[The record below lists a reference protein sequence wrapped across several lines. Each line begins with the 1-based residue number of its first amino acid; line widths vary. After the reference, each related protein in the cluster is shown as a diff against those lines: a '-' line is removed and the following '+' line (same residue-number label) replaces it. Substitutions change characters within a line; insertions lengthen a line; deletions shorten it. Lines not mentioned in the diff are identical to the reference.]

1 MPLLLVALL
10 VVVAVW
16 IFFAFAGSIV
26 HLVLMLVIA
35 GIVGW
40 LADLIVPGQL
50 PWGWLGAILAGLIG
64 SWLGVWLLG
73 LLGMGD
79 VGPTVF
85 DVPIIPALVG
95 AIILAFLVDGIGKQL
110 RGPRPA

>member
-95 AIILAFLVDGIGKQL
+95 AIILAFLVDVIGKQL